1 MEIYDVEDKT
11 WKRIETAITKGIGLA
26 RPCIVNKGVLG
37 KGQECDESEN

>member
-11 WKRIETAITKGIGLA
+11 WKSIETALA